1 MVRTNKPNTGGM
13 LVGLQFRKE
22 ATMLKFVLTAAVI
35 AGAAAAPAF
44 ADTAVAETA
53 LADTGSQPR
62 TFTRNGETFSY
73 TQVAKGDQV
82 AIDGR
87 NLTSGSTFHLVVRG
101 KRVSGVS
108 SGVPV
113 SFAVPAKTTGM
124 TDAVI
129 AAR

>member
-1 MVRTNKPNTGGM
+1 
-13 LVGLQFRKE
+13 
-22 ATMLKFVLTAAVI
+22 MLKFVLTAAVI
-35 AGAAAAPAF
+35 TGAAAAPAF
-44 ADTAVAETA
+44 AETAVADTALTETA

-113 SFAVPAKTTGM
+113 SFAVPAKTSGM
-124 TDAVI
+124 IDAVI